1 MSKYGEAA
9 IDAVGLIATGGAK
22 NATDAWITA
31 VDRLFPESVASRV
44 KNCPRCAFLGLCG
57 EGLVK
62 GIPSGPFTRSKLN
75 KRYAVDA
82 VLLLRG
88 RPALADDPR
97 QLWQLVIGG
106 APKVENA
113 QMDVV
118 VALWKRGLIV

>member
-1 MSKYGEAA
+1 MQPMP
-9 IDAVGLIATGGAK
+9 GLLRS
-22 NATDAWITA
+22 TA
-31 VDRLFPESVASRV
+31 SSRRV
-44 KNCPRCAFLGLCG
+44 SLRGKRNCPRCAFLGLCG

-62 GIPSGPFTRSKLN
+62 GIPSGPYTRSKLN

-82 VLLLRG
+82 VLLLSG
-88 RPALADDPR
+88 RTALADDPR

>member
-1 MSKYGEAA
+1 MLPGGFVSKYGEAA
-9 IDAVGLIATGGAK
+9 IDAVGLIATGA
-22 NATDAWITA
+22 
-31 VDRLFPESVASRV
+31 RRMQPM
-44 KNCPRCAFLGLCG
+44 PGL
-57 EGLVK
+57 L
-62 GIPSGPFTRSKLN
+62 

-82 VLLLRG
+82 VLLLSG
-88 RPALADDPR
+88 RTALADDPR